1 MNGTAEFELVYVF
14 IYLVL
19 RHVDV
24 YFQARF
30 KRSLLGDIDRPTF
43 FFKLHLTILHL
54 TAERERESTRG
65 GYYFLNRTAIQ
76 TD

>member
-1 MNGTAEFELVYVF
+1 MGQQSFQLVYVF

-43 FFKLHLTILHL
+43 FFKI
-54 TAERERESTRG
+54 AFDNIAFDG
-65 GYYFLNRTAIQ
+65 RT
-76 TD
+76 